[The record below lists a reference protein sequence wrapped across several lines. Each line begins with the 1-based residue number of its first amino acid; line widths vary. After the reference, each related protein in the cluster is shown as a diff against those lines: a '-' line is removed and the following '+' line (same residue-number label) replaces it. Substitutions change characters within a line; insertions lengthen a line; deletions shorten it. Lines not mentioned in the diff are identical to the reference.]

1 MAGFSLRIF
10 LPDGSPDGLRVVEKS
25 NWTGCGVVCP
35 RPLFPTAKA
44 RSEFGRTGVYVLLG
58 PTGEGEL
65 PEVYIGEGDPIRPRL
80 EQHQRNLDFWTT
92 AICFTSKDSNLNKA
106 HAQHLE
112 SRLVRMAIDAK
123 RCELKNGNAPQL
135 PSLSEADIADTETF
149 LVEMLLCFPVLG
161 VTIFEQPEHS
171 TTQAIIEFFIHAKGV
186 VAAGYESTGGFVVKG
201 GSTIALGEAPS
212 VKQNVHDLRASL
224 LANGVLIRRDSE
236 FEFAQDYEFSS
247 PSLAASVVLGRS
259 ANGRTEWSTAEG
271 RTLKAIQELSA

>member
-25 NWTGCGVVCP
+25 NWTGCGIVCP

-44 RSEFGRTGVYVLLG
+44 RPEFGRTGVYVLLG
-58 PTGEGEL
+58 PPSEGEL
-65 PEVYIGEGDPIRPRL
+65 PDVYIGEGDPIRPRL

-92 AICFTSKDSNLNKA
+92 VICFTSKDANLNKA
-106 HAQHLE
+106 HVQYLE
-112 SRLVRMAIDAK
+112 SRLVRLATEAK

-135 PSLSEADIADTETF
+135 PSLSEADIADMETF
-149 LVEMLLCFPVLG
+149 LTEALLCFPVLG
-161 VTIFEQPEHS
+161 VVIFEQPEQS
-171 TTQAIIEFFIHAKGV
+171 TKQAIISLFIKAKGV
-186 VAAGYESTGGFVVKG
+186 VASGYESAGGFVVKR

-212 VKQNVHDLRASL
+212 VKQNVRDLRVGL
-224 LANGVLIRRDSE
+224 LANGVLVRRDSE
-236 FEFAQDYEFSS
+236 FEFTQDYEFSS